1 MTRTLDVYLQAKL
14 VGQLQQEKSGDLTFL
29 YDSDYLHQ
37 GLQGISVSLPPRVE
51 AYKGQTVKAFF
62 PVSYLTKM

>member
-1 MTRTLDVYLQAKL
+1 MTRILDVYLYTKL

-29 YDSDYLHQ
+29 YDTDYLYQ
-37 GLQGISVSLPPRVE
+37 DLQGISVSLPPRVE

-62 PVSYLTKM
+62 PVFYLTKM